1 MVCVCLLWHRSQT
14 EQWQEGG
21 CDDEEAAS
29 RRSGRT
35 GCAAC
40 DRHCVFWTG
49 IGTKNYYTQIDNT
62 KVTEIE
68 PDAGMTHSYT
78 LVCYGEGGDEKTIT
92 FRTERVLRAEA
103 YLKLTVAPLR
113 GVVSWEEVSFEALPA
128 AVQQAYAAGR

>member
-1 MVCVCLLWHRSQT
+1 MMKKLLQ
-14 EQWQEGG
+14 GVLAG
-21 CDDEEAAS
+21 L
-29 RRSGRT
+29 
-35 GCAAC
+35 
-40 DRHCVFWTG
+40 VVLLVIVIVFFWTG

-128 AVQQAYAAGR
+128 AVQQAYAAGP